1 MKRPKKTGDQ
11 VVDAAIAATVRDLP
25 RVVSCGSIAVTTAP
39 LSVAH
44 TLGETPD
51 FWIANPQ
58 SDVRVFA
65 SEASRL
71 TWSPTNITIEAS
83 AAGTVTLF
91 VGKL

>member
-11 VVDAAIAATVRDLP
+11 VVDVAIAATVRDLP
-25 RVVSCGSIAVTTAP
+25 RVVSCGNIAATTAP
-39 LSVAH
+39 LSVPH
-44 TLGETPD
+44 TLGETPE
-51 FWIANPQ
+51 FFISNPHAN
-58 SDVRVFA
+58 VNVFA

-71 TWSPTNITIEAS
+71 TWSPSNITIEAS